1 MGDVMV
7 QRSGTTL
14 VIAALLVLGL
24 VQAAVAQTVASSD
37 TILIVKAD
45 EQPSNADIAV
55 RVSAATFDT
64 AATVLIGRDDVFA
77 DSMASGLLQGAEGAP
92 LLLTPPSGPL
102 SADAVDQITQ
112 LGATNAIVLGGE
124 AAVAPSVADD
134 LAAMGLAV
142 LRFQGPTRLETATDI
157 AGQYAA
163 DADTAILTR
172 AFADEAAADPSQAW
186 ADALAVGGWSA
197 ETGWP
202 ILLTETDR
210 LSTSTAAF
218 LESSDI
224 GNVELVGGTAAISA
238 EVEQQLVD
246 MGMAVT
252 RTAGADRFETAIEVA
267 AKRGASSAAEA
278 ASLVIAEGSSDPDAW
293 VTAFTTAAA
302 SGAERAPI
310 VLVNGDQIPAA
321 TEAWLTGE
329 PSFAQADLEPGVRLL
344 CVFYVASL
352 CPQVRALLDL
362 PAAMVA
368 AEPAA
373 GAELTPGQTIEI
385 TVTPVRGE
393 VTDVTAE
400 GCGADAVL
408 SPDGGTVT
416 VGEASGP
423 DCDLVITVS
432 FAAPTEAPVPNQR
445 FTFGYLVASG

>member
-1 MGDVMV
+1 MG
-7 QRSGTTL
+7 QRPGATL
-14 VIAALLVLGL
+14 AIAVLLVLGL

-55 RVSAATFDT
+55 RVSAATFDS

-77 DSMASGLLQGAEGAP
+77 DSMASGLLQGTEGAP
-92 LLLTPPSGPL
+92 LLLTPPAGPL
-102 SADAVDQITQ
+102 SPEVIDQIAQ

-124 AAVAPSVADD
+124 AAVAARVADD
-134 LAAMGLAV
+134 LAAMGLSV
-142 LRFQGPTRLETATDI
+142 LRHEGPTRLETAIDI
-157 AGQYAA
+157 AAQHAA
-163 DADTAILTR
+163 EADTAILTR
-172 AFADEAAADPSQAW
+172 AFADGAAADPSQAW

-210 LSTSTAAF
+210 LSTSTTAF
-218 LESSDI
+218 LQSSDI
-224 GNVELVGGTAAISA
+224 RAVEIVGGTAAISA
-238 EVEQQLVD
+238 AVEQQLLD
-246 MGMAVT
+246 LGIAVT

-278 ASLVIAEGSSDPDAW
+278 ASIVIAEGASDPDAW

-321 TEAWLTGE
+321 TEAWLTDE
-329 PSFAQADLEPGVRLL
+329 PSFAQADLQPGVRLL

-368 AEPAA
+368 VDPAA
-373 GAELTPGQTIEI
+373 GAEVQPGQTIEV
-385 TVTPVRGE
+385 TVTAVRGD
-393 VTDVTAE
+393 VADVTAE

-408 SPDGGTVT
+408 SIDGGTVT
-416 VGEASGP
+416 VGEAPGP

-432 FAAPTEAPVPNQR
+432 FAAPAEAPVPNQR
-445 FTFGYLVASG
+445 FTFRYLVAG